1 MGISRSYLL
10 LFCAVVALLG
20 LAVLA
25 ITTGVLV
32 YPITRPI
39 PAWYV
44 YAAGYFISI
53 TLLIFAPLGVS
64 RSSTFKASRK
74 GVSGVLL
81 IAVIYAGLTVLTG
94 LWLSSWAHDFFEVRR
109 EGFDSRTLSKPAMA
123 IVQEIEKDFT
133 SVYKNADCRSGGQTS
148 GRFDGIFSPVRC
160 DHDLTKKALNAA
172 ATFPEVNQESGREYL
187 MCLAFPRQ
195 QVADVKGVTGLWC
208 RTGKVV
214 VNNIAK
220 ITLWLAIIM
229 FALALLFLLPAVA
242 AWRQKRKGI
251 REQVPQGFGETA
263 PLMIAGTRL
272 TYA

>member
-1 MGISRSYLL
+1 APLTMGISRSYLL

-123 IVQEIEKDFT
+123 I
-133 SVYKNADCRSGGQTS
+133 
-148 GRFDGIFSPVRC
+148 
-160 DHDLTKKALNAA
+160 KALNAA

-251 REQVPQGFGETA
+251 REQ
-263 PLMIAGTRL
+263 
-272 TYA
+272 

>member
-1 MGISRSYLL
+1 MGISRPYLL

-20 LAVLA
+20 FAVLA

-44 YAAGYFISI
+44 YAAGYFLSV

-64 RSSTFKASRK
+64 RSSTCKASR
-74 GVSGVLL
+74 
-81 IAVIYAGLTVLTG
+81 
-94 LWLSSWAHDFFEVRR
+94 
-109 EGFDSRTLSKPAMA
+109 FD
-123 IVQEIEKDFT
+123 
-133 SVYKNADCRSGGQTS
+133 
-148 GRFDGIFSPVRC
+148 
-160 DHDLTKKALNAA
+160 
-172 ATFPEVNQESGREYL
+172 SGREYL

-229 FALALLFLLPAVA
+229 FALALLFLLAAVA

-251 REQVPQGFGETA
+251 REQVPPGFGETA

>member
-1 MGISRSYLL
+1 MGISRPYLL

-20 LAVLA
+20 FAVLA

-44 YAAGYFISI
+44 YAAGYFLSV
-53 TLLIFAPLGVS
+53 TLLIFAPLG
-64 RSSTFKASRK
+64 
-74 GVSGVLL
+74 GISGVLL
-81 IAVIYAGLTVLTG
+81 IAVIYAGITTLTG

-109 EGFDSRTLSKPAMA
+109 E
-123 IVQEIEKDFT
+123 E
-133 SVYKNADCRSGGQTS
+133 
-148 GRFDGIFSPVRC
+148 
-160 DHDLTKKALNAA
+160 KALNAA
-172 ATFPEVNQESGREYL
+172 ATFPDVGQDSGREYL

-229 FALALLFLLPAVA
+229 FALALLFLLAAVA

-251 REQVPQGFGETA
+251 REQVPPGFGETA